1 MMIRFIFFF
10 TLVMVILSCEQR
22 EDVITE
28 LNAAPEL
35 SFYEGNELM
44 DGTIFNDSIKLL
56 KGNGNEYQVRLHVK
70 DDFNEFELG
79 YSNTT
84 TLNGDFQEDYI
95 NDSTLLLS
103 YLPNGEGEH
112 DIIITIRDNFGIT
125 KELRLILYAFTNLP
139 PVAKLTIEKDKVG
152 VLILNASTSFDTD
165 ERFGGGLLRYRY
177 EIGGEVIELSE
188 PFMRFRIDKSGLYEV
203 KLTVI
208 DNNGVESETVIQ
220 NITIE

>member
-10 TLVMVILSCEQR
+10 ILVIVILSCEQR

-28 LNAAPEL
+28 LNDAPEL

-44 DGTIFNDSIKLL
+44 DEVIFNDSIKLL

-70 DDFNEFELG
+70 DDFNEFELR

-84 TLNGDFQEDYI
+84 ALNGDFKEDYI

-103 YLPNGEGEH
+103 YFPNGEGEH

-125 KELRLILYAFTNLP
+125 KELRLILCYP
-139 PVAKLTIEKDKVG
+139 
-152 VLILNASTSFDTD
+152 
-165 ERFGGGLLRYRY
+165 
-177 EIGGEVIELSE
+177 
-188 PFMRFRIDKSGLYEV
+188 
-203 KLTVI
+203 
-208 DNNGVESETVIQ
+208 
-220 NITIE
+220 